1 MDMAP
6 AGVHKRRWSAGPT
19 ARREGPWLVGC
30 WLVCWF
36 EAVALSGYTWL
47 GRHGCRRI
55 CCSRAVKI

>member
-19 ARREGPWLVGC
+19 ARREGPWLVG
-30 WLVCWF
+30 WLVGSKQWHF
-36 EAVALSGYTWL
+36 LVTPGWKAWLSSY
-47 GRHGCRRI
+47 